1 VVKNIKFEFKLGS
14 MCPSE
19 IKSKQM
25 KSSSIQQL
33 SVETKES
40 FKHWY
45 LRHLFA
51 NPIIFLAILLITCIL
66 TVINMMI
73 IALVGTIVNFVLL
86 WIGDTSKG
94 LSLLNAYILRM
105 IILHLIRFVILS
117 VRQTS
122 GSWLGWSASK
132 RIKNEFIEQI
142 QNKPMKF
149 HDSVRTGEIIS
160 LATFDIGQIVE
171 FINPGLIIIINI
183 TSALLFSVFFFISVL
198 NAPLLFICLIPFL
211 IAYVLTFIRF
221 NRNMAPVSESI
232 MRKYGVMSTA
242 TQENINAAK
251 VVRAFAEES
260 YEQEK
265 FHKYILDL
273 KTTWYKRLTIQA
285 RYFPSLILLCATS
298 FLSVLSVFLIIFGIG
313 ALTVGTLIS
322 FNGFLLFLLYNT
334 YDLPYGVTLYNG
346 ALAGARRIYSME
358 NKDVREDIRKRKIEI
373 EKIKGH
379 IIFDSVTFKYPTSI
393 KPILKNISFTVTP
406 GQTIAIVG
414 PTGSGKSSLTQLLLR
429 LYEYEGTI
437 KIDGIDIRDFSLESL
452 RKSIGR
458 IEQDIYLFPR
468 TIRENIA
475 FGLRNA
481 TQKEIENAAKLAQAE
496 DFILNDLPKGY
507 ETYVGEGGSQLSG
520 GQKQR
525 IALARTFL
533 TNPHILILDDSTS
546 SVDSKTEEEIVKAIN
561 NVSQGRT
568 MFIITHRLSTIR
580 NADSIIVLK
589 GANIVAKGHHSE
601 LIYTS
606 PDYRRIYGKN
616 ADLPPL
622 REIKSGGTS

>member
-1 VVKNIKFEFKLGS
+1 MS
-14 MCPSE
+14 PSE
-19 IKSKQM
+19 IKTKM
-25 KSSSIQQL
+25 KNDSSIQQ
-33 SVETKES
+33 SSAEKNES
-40 FKHWY
+40 FRHWY
-45 LRHLFA
+45 IRHLFA
-51 NPIIFLAILLITCIL
+51 NPIIFIIVALVTCIL
-66 TVINMMI
+66 TVISMMI
-73 IALVGTIVNFVLL
+73 IASVGTVVNFVVL
-86 WIGDTSKG
+86 WIGDTSVG
-94 LSLLNAYILRM
+94 LSLLNDQILRI
-105 IILHLIRFVILS
+105 IILHLIRFVVLS
-117 VRQTS
+117 TRQTS
-122 GSWLGWSASK
+122 GSWLGWNASK
-132 RIKNEFIEQI
+132 RIKNEFIEHI

-183 TSALLFSVFFFISVL
+183 TSALIFSVFFFASGL
-198 NAPLLFICLIPFL
+198 NAPLLFIFLIPFL
-211 IAYVLTFIRF
+211 IVYLLTFIRF
-221 NRNMAPVSESI
+221 NRNMAPVSESF
-232 MRKYGVMSTA
+232 MRKYGIMSTA

-265 FHKYILDL
+265 FHKYILDM
-273 KTTWYKRLTIQA
+273 KTTWRKRLILQA

-298 FLSVLSVFLIIFGIG
+298 FITVLSVFLIIFGYES
-313 ALTVGTLIS
+313 LTVGTLVS
-322 FNGFLLFLLYNT
+322 FDGFLLFLLYNT
-334 YDLPYGVTLYNG
+334 FDLPWGVTLYNG

-358 NKDVREDIRKRKIEI
+358 NKEEREDRRKTNLEL
-373 EKIKGH
+373 EKVKGH
-379 IIFDSVTFKYPTSI
+379 IIFENVTFKYPTSI
-393 KPILKNISFTVTP
+393 KPILKNISFIVSS

-437 KIDGIDIRDFSLESL
+437 KIDGINIRDISLESL

-481 TQKEIENAAKLAQAE
+481 SQSDIENAARLAQAE

-533 TNPHILILDDSTS
+533 TDPHILILDDSTS
-546 SVDSKTEEEIVKAIN
+546 SVDSKTEEEIVKAISS
-561 NVSQGRT
+561 VSQGRT

-580 NADSIIVLK
+580 QADMVIVLK
-589 GANIVAKGHHSE
+589 GAGIVAKGHHSE

-606 PDYRRIYGKN
+606 PDYRRIYGKK

-622 REIKSGGTS
+622 REIKSGGAS

>member
-1 VVKNIKFEFKLGS
+1 
-14 MCPSE
+14 MCPSV
-19 IKSKQM
+19 IKTKNINGSPVHQ
-25 KSSSIQQL
+25 SST
-33 SVETKES
+33 EKKES

-51 NPIIFLAILLITCIL
+51 NPIIFIAVTLITCIL

-73 IALVGTIVNFVLL
+73 IVLIGKIVNFVVL
-86 WIGDTSKG
+86 WIGDTSEG
-94 LSLLNAYILRM
+94 LAVLNADILG
-105 IILHLIRFVILS
+105 ILILSLIRFAILS

-122 GSWLGWSASK
+122 ASWLGWNASK

-160 LATFDIGQIVE
+160 IATFDIGQIVE

-183 TSALLFSVFFFISVL
+183 ISALVSSIFFFTSVL
-198 NAPLLFICLIPFL
+198 NAPILFICLIPFL
-211 IAYVLTFIRF
+211 IVYVLTFIRF
-221 NRNMAPVSESI
+221 NRNMAPVSESF
-232 MRKYGVMSTA
+232 MRKYGIMSTA

-265 FHKYILDL
+265 FHKFILDM
-273 KTTWYKRLTIQA
+273 KTTWHKRLILQA

-298 FLSVLSVFLIIFGIG
+298 FIGVLSVFLIIYGYG
-313 ALTVGTLIS
+313 AITVGTLVS

-334 YDLPYGVTLYNG
+334 FDLPFGVTLYNG

-358 NKDVREDIRKRKIEI
+358 NKEEREDVRKTKIEL
-373 EKIKGH
+373 EKVKGN
-379 IIFDSVTFKYPTSI
+379 IIFDNVTFKYPTSI

-414 PTGSGKSSLTQLLLR
+414 PTGSGKSTLTQLLLR

-437 KIDGIDIRDFSLESL
+437 KIDGINIRDISLESL

-481 TQKEIENAAKLAQAE
+481 TQIDIENAARLAQAE

-533 TNPHILILDDSTS
+533 TDPHILILDDSTS

-580 NADSIIVLK
+580 QADSVIVLK
-589 GANIVAKGHHSE
+589 GAGIAAKGHHSE

-622 REIKSGGTS
+622 RETISGGMS

>member
-1 VVKNIKFEFKLGS
+1 MQQS
-14 MCPSE
+14 
-19 IKSKQM
+19 SKE
-25 KSSSIQQL
+25 K
-33 SVETKES
+33 KES

-51 NPIIFLAILLITCIL
+51 NPLIFIAVTLITCIL

-73 IALVGTIVNFVLL
+73 IASVGTIVNFVVL
-86 WIGDTSKG
+86 WIGDTNEG
-94 LSLLNAYILRM
+94 LSLLNDQILRI
-105 IILHLIRFVILS
+105 IILHLIRFVVLS
-117 VRQTS
+117 TRQTS
-122 GSWLGWSASK
+122 GSWLGWNASK
-132 RIKNEFIEQI
+132 RIKNEFIEHI

-183 TSALLFSVFFFISVL
+183 ISALLFSVFFFISVL
-198 NAPLLFICLIPFL
+198 NAPILFISLIPFL
-211 IAYVLTFIRF
+211 VAYLLTFIRF
-221 NRNMAPVSESI
+221 NRNMAPVSESF
-232 MRKYGVMSTA
+232 MRKYGIMSTA

-265 FHKYILDL
+265 FHKYILDM
-273 KTTWYKRLTIQA
+273 KTTWHKRLLLQA

-298 FLSVLSVFLIIFGIG
+298 FIAVLSVFLIIFGYG
-313 ALTVGTLIS
+313 SLTIGTLIS

-346 ALAGARRIYSME
+346 ALAGARRVYSME
-358 NKDVREDIRKRKIEI
+358 NKEEREDRRRTNLEL
-373 EKIKGH
+373 EKVKGD
-379 IIFDSVTFKYPTSI
+379 IIFDNVTFKYPTSI
-393 KPILKNISFTVTP
+393 KPILKNISFTVSS

-437 KIDGIDIRDFSLESL
+437 KIDGINIRDISLESL

-481 TQKEIENAAKLAQAE
+481 PQLDIENAARLAQAE

-561 NVSQGRT
+561 NVSHGRT

-580 NADSIIVLK
+580 QADSIIVLK
-589 GANIVAKGHHSE
+589 GARIVAKGHHSE

-622 REIKSGGTS
+622 KELKSGGTS

>member
-1 VVKNIKFEFKLGS
+1 S
-14 MCPSE
+14 
-19 IKSKQM
+19 
-25 KSSSIQQL
+25 
-33 SVETKES
+33 
-40 FKHWY
+40 
-45 LRHLFA
+45 
-51 NPIIFLAILLITCIL
+51 
-66 TVINMMI
+66 
-73 IALVGTIVNFVLL
+73 
-86 WIGDTSKG
+86 
-94 LSLLNAYILRM
+94 
-105 IILHLIRFVILS
+105 
-117 VRQTS
+117 
-122 GSWLGWSASK
+122 
-132 RIKNEFIEQI
+132 
-142 QNKPMKF
+142 
-149 HDSVRTGEIIS
+149 
-160 LATFDIGQIVE
+160 
-171 FINPGLIIIINI
+171 
-183 TSALLFSVFFFISVL
+183 
-198 NAPLLFICLIPFL
+198 
-211 IAYVLTFIRF
+211 
-221 NRNMAPVSESI
+221 
-232 MRKYGVMSTA
+232 
-242 TQENINAAK
+242 
-251 VVRAFAEES
+251 
-260 YEQEK
+260 
-265 FHKYILDL
+265 
-273 KTTWYKRLTIQA
+273 
-285 RYFPSLILLCATS
+285 
-298 FLSVLSVFLIIFGIG
+298 
-313 ALTVGTLIS
+313 LTVGTLVS

-334 YDLPYGVTLYNG
+334 FDLPFGVTLYNG

-358 NKDVREDIRKRKIEI
+358 NKEEKEDRRKTNIEL
-373 EKIKGH
+373 EKVKGH
-379 IIFDSVTFKYPTSI
+379 IVFENVTFKYPTSM
-393 KPILKNISFTVTP
+393 KPILKNISFTVSS

-437 KIDGIDIRDFSLESL
+437 KIDGINIRDISLESL

-481 TQKEIENAAKLAQAE
+481 SQFDIENAARLAQAE

-533 TNPHILILDDSTS
+533 TDPHILILDDSTS

-561 NVSQGRT
+561 NVGQGRT

-580 NADSIIVLK
+580 QADIVIVLK
-589 GANIVAKGHHSE
+589 GAGIVAKGHHSE